1 MTYGKTRWRLA
12 GGALATGLLLTSAAR
27 AEPKTPTLS
36 PGLMAAHLQVAQKNL
51 SEGSGD
57 AQMSTMAAPA
67 AVWISIDYGAGG
79 TVDCSGV
86 LVSSRHVLTA
96 AHCVCGGDAPGPW
109 RTLDA
114 AACRPNLDRLSI
126 QVLSPAGGVFQVM
139 GPPRVHPDYRDPS
152 VLLDPETGRA
162 RGGRAADLAI
172 LTLAEAPEVESAT
185 ISNAPPG
192 TVRYVMASY
201 GRMARTRGVVDPG
214 FLRTGVDYA
223 PGLGQAALQ
232 QPAQLGPLSCGG
244 QATDDAFCTKF
255 SAFEELDGRDR
266 SVGACAGD
274 SGSGMFAWGG
284 GRMGRLVGITS
295 YVSRFKDCAEGRE
308 RRTFFMNLA
317 EARNSAW
324 LAKEIGDTPP
334 SQDDRICGD
343 SPMGRVKS
351 ALITPGQGGRVSL
364 SAMYVAGEGTSMEIS
379 GVDAEHC
386 RTGAGGR
393 FQSCAFGPSDTPRI
407 ALDGVGA
414 QLTVCWIKERDG
426 E

>member
-1 MTYGKTRWRLA
+1 MTVLLVAVALLA
-12 GGALATGLLLTSAAR
+12 SAAR
-27 AEPKTPTLS
+27 VQAETPTLS
-36 PGLMAAHLQVAQKNL
+36 PSLMAKHLEVAQGNL
-51 SEGSGD
+51 SKGIGD

-67 AVWISIDYGAGG
+67 AVWISIDYGPGG
-79 TVDCSGV
+79 AVDCSGV

-114 AACRPNLDRLSI
+114 AACQPLLDRLSI
-126 QVLSPAGGVFQVM
+126 QVLSPAGGVLQVL
-139 GPPRVHPDYRDPS
+139 GPPRVHPDFRDPS
-152 VLLDPETGRA
+152 VLLDPETSRA
-162 RGGRAADLAI
+162 SGGRAADLAI
-172 LTLAEAPEVESAT
+172 LTLAEAPQVESAT
-185 ISNAPPG
+185 VSSTPP
-192 TVRYVMASY
+192 TAARYVMASY
-201 GRMARTRGVVDPG
+201 GRMARTRGLVDPG

-232 QPAQLGPLSCGG
+232 QPAALGPLNCGG

-274 SGSGMFAWGG
+274 SGSGLFAWEG
-284 GRMGRLVGITS
+284 GRLGRLVGVTS
-295 YVSRFKDCAEGRE
+295 YVSRFKDCADGRE

-317 EARNSAW
+317 EAHNSAW
-324 LAKEIGDTPP
+324 LVKEIGDTPP

-343 SPMGRVKS
+343 APMGGVKS
-351 ALITPGQGGRVSL
+351 AVLTPGQGGRFSL
-364 SAMYVAGEGTSMEIS
+364 SAMYVSGEGTRMEVS
-379 GVDAEHC
+379 GVDTTQC

-393 FQSCAFGPSDTPRI
+393 FQSCAFGPSDMPRI
-407 ALDGVGA
+407 VVDGVGA
-414 QLTVCWIKERDG
+414 QLTVCWIKGRDG